1 MKIPMP
7 HPLNEVIPE
16 ISEKA
21 LTSFY
26 GGPGTGK
33 TCIALMAAI
42 ECVKNGGQVVFIDT
56 EGGFSVERA
65 HQLLDNKMALES
77 FLRRVELVQPKT
89 FEEQGKLIESL
100 KGRKFDLLV
109 IDSLVALYRLE
120 YSNQEETLVASRKL
134 AKQLSDLAVMSR
146 EKNVPVILT
155 AHTYKKWDTGDNEVI
170 GGENLKYW
178 SKAIVFL
185 EKTGRM
191 SERTASLVKH
201 RHLPEGRESK
211 FMLVKN
217 GIEPVR
223 FKLF

>member
-33 TCIALMAAI
+33 TCIALMASI
-42 ECVKNGGQVVFIDT
+42 ECVKNGGKVLYVDT

-77 FLRRVELVQPKT
+77 FLKHVELAQPKT
-89 FEEQGKLIESL
+89 FDEQGKLIESL
-100 KGRKFDLLV
+100 GNKKFDLLI

-120 YSNQEETLVASRKL
+120 YSNQEETLAASRKL
-134 AKQLSDLAVMSR
+134 AKQLSDLAVISR

-155 AHTYKKWDTGDNEVI
+155 AHTYKKWDTGENEVI

-178 SKAIVFL
+178 SKAMVFL
-185 EKTGRM
+185 EKTGKM

-201 RHLPEGRESK
+201 RHLPEGRESR